1 MARSKQSPLVKQIN
15 KVAGAAKNVNGANKG
30 TRLVTKRVK
39 TKGSGTKA
47 IAGKSQF
54 GTRDQRYRDLRKAF
68 GLSAG

>member
-39 TKGSGTKA
+39 TKGGGTKA
-47 IAGKSQF
+47 IAG
-54 GTRDQRYRDLRKAF
+54 
-68 GLSAG
+68 